1 MQSVESVMTRPVD
14 TEIWV
19 WGDLRNERLFRFGLN
34 VMAKT
39 HELARSLRGRA
50 AAVLMSS
57 SAHQEQGSSPEARAR
72 VSIPIAIEE
81 YLAHGADMVYVLDN
95 QELITPR
102 ADIYAAA
109 LADTVRERSPR
120 LVLFPLTDFGREL
133 AARTA
138 RINNTGLIAE
148 CVGLRIEHGR
158 VVATCPS
165 WGGEI
170 MADITFS
177 DGLSTGF
184 ATVSPHAFKAVEVCG
199 EPGTAEW
206 IVVDR
211 LEVPE
216 GLTLLSSA
224 AEPEEKQGLEDS
236 PVVVVGGAGLGNAE
250 GFGLVRGLAAALGGQ
265 VGATRPP
272 VLQHW
277 VEEKRL
283 VGQTGKTIRP
293 NLLFSIATSGAI
305 QYTAGIMEATT
316 IVAIN
321 RDQDAPIFRVA
332 DLGVVADARA
342 FLPLL
347 TAKVR
352 QAVMRGLADVLSE
365 DKGAEKG
372 NGFGARVRR
381 LRETHERSIEAL
393 AQATGQ
399 SPEFIEKVEKDEL
412 TPPVSFLLRL
422 ATAFKVDPGTFLRKE
437 EKAMIRD
444 LRAQEFIKR
453 TQNYSYQT
461 LSPGAENDHLRAFM
475 ITIEPK
481 QAHKPVAYKH
491 EGEEFIFVMEGE
503 LSLTVGT
510 KTHRLRPGESIH
522 FNSAIAHTLRSISN
536 QQTRCLVVLY
546 TP

>member
-1 MQSVESVMTRPVD
+1 VGIVMTRPLH

-19 WGDLRNERLFRFGLN
+19 WGDLRNERLFRSGLN
-34 VMAKT
+34 VMAKA
-39 HELARSLRGRA
+39 HELARSLSGRA
-50 AAVLMSS
+50 VAVLMSS
-57 SAHQEQGSSPEARAR
+57 SSHKEKCSSPEASAP
-72 VSIPIAIEE
+72 VSVHTAIED

-102 ADIYAAA
+102 ADIYSAA
-109 LADTVRERSPR
+109 LAHTVRERSPR

-138 RINNTGLIAE
+138 RINNIGLIAE
-148 CVGLRIEHGR
+148 CLGLRIEQGR

-177 DGLSTGF
+177 EGLRTGF

-199 EPGTAEW
+199 EPGTTEW
-206 IVVDR
+206 IAIDR
-211 LEVPE
+211 LEVPKR
-216 GLTLLSSA
+216 LTLLSSA
-224 AEPEEKQGLEDS
+224 FEPEEKQGLEDS

-250 GFGLVRGLAAALGGQ
+250 GFGLVRGLATALGGQ

-277 VEEKRL
+277 VEEERL
-283 VGQTGKTIRP
+283 IGQTGKTIRP
-293 NLLFSIATSGAI
+293 NLLFSVATSGAI

-321 RDQDAPIFRVA
+321 RDQDAPIFRVS
-332 DLGVVADARA
+332 DIGVVADARA

-352 QAVMRGLADVLSE
+352 QAVMRRLADELSE
-365 DKGAEKG
+365 EKGAKKG
-372 NGFGARVRR
+372 DGFGARVRR
-381 LRETHERSIEAL
+381 LRETHEWSIESL

-399 SPEFIEKVEKDEL
+399 SPEFIENVEKDEL

-422 ATAFKVDPGTFLRKE
+422 ATAFKVDPGRFLRKE

-444 LRAQEFIKR
+444 LRAQELIKR

-475 ITIEPK
+475 ITIESR

-503 LSLTVGT
+503 LGLTVGT
-510 KTHRLRPGESIH
+510 KTHLLRSGESIH
-522 FNSAIAHTLRSISN
+522 FNSAIAHTLKSISN
-536 QQTRCLVVLY
+536 QPTRCLVVLH